1 MSNTFTKNSLRGFT
15 LIELLVV
22 IAIIGLLSTA
32 IMGPVQTGLKKGRD
46 TRKISDLTQVQ
57 GALIQFA
64 GDNNGEYP
72 VHLTS
77 LDPTYMKADN
87 KMTTVSA
94 ARDRMMYTVYAD
106 AAGNVVSYHLGSAL
120 ENQNAS
126 LQGDADCA
134 FGSTP
139 ATHPTTGGTGSA
151 LGTANDNIVYADW
164 AAISGSALS
173 QLVAGVSPN
182 PTENA
187 TSTCGDIPGGF
198 LTNTNWSA
206 GGAGNGS
213 VSLAS
218 TTDFGGAGSQEGIA
232 GVCTSQLSTCIF
244 DVVPK

>member
-1 MSNTFTKNSLRGFT
+1 MSNTFTKTGLRGFT

-57 GALIQFA
+57 GALIQYA

-72 VHLTS
+72 SYLTQ
-77 LDPTYMKADN
+77 LDPTYMKTDA
-87 KMTTVSA
+87 KMLTSSA
-94 ARDRMMYTVYAD
+94 ARDRFMYTTYAD
-106 AAGNVVSYHLGSAL
+106 AAGNIVSYHLGTAL

-134 FGSTP
+134 LKSG
-139 ATHPTTGGTGSA
+139 AAASA
-151 LGTANDNIVYADW
+151 IGKVDTNW
-164 AAISGSALS
+164 AAIDSTAAVV
-173 QLVAGVSPN
+173 QMDAGTAPN
-182 PTENA
+182 PTINS

-198 LTNTNWSA
+198 LAFSNWST
-206 GGAGNGS
+206 GGAGNQAAL
-213 VSLAS
+213 VAAS
-218 TTDFGGAGSQEGIA
+218 GTDFGGAGSQEGPA
-232 GVCTSQLSTCIF
+232 GVCTSKLTTCIF